1 VKRRVAITGLGAVS
15 PLGVGLPA
23 LMDGLERGASGIVRV
38 PALAAVDGLRCQLAG
53 LVPAFEAPDLPRRH
67 RRSMSPMSVFAYL
80 ACREALAMAGLE
92 VESARDSLCL
102 ILGSTVGSPQTLE
115 AFFADYLPARS
126 LSAIKST
133 TFFKAMGHAAAANV
147 SQALG
152 LAGPLLAPT
161 AACATG
167 CLAVGLAYD
176 LIAGGRQEM
185 ILAGGTDE
193 FHPLVPATFD
203 IMNAASVGFN
213 HSPDQAPRPFDRRRD
228 GVVCAEGAGVLLLEA
243 MDAALARGAKV
254 LAEITGYASSADVS
268 HIAHPEAAAIERCL
282 RLALRDAAVAP
293 GEVDYVN
300 MHATGTLSGDVAEAR
315 AVASV
320 FGPDVPVSSLK
331 GHLGHTMAASGAL
344 ELAASVEM
352 ARRGRLAPTRNLS
365 DVDPDCAGL
374 AHLQEPACRAVST
387 VVKNNFAL
395 GGVNAVI
402 VFRSGA

>member
-1 VKRRVAITGLGAVS
+1 MKRRVAITGLGAVS

-243 MDAALARGAKV
+243 IGRGPGPRREGAGR
-254 LAEITGYASSADVS
+254 ESPGYASSADVS
-268 HIAHPEAAAIERCL
+268 HIAHPEAAAIR
-282 RLALRDAAVAP
+282 ALPAP
-293 GEVDYVN
+293 GPARRRRCARGGGLRE
-300 MHATGTLSGDVAEAR
+300 HAR
-315 AVASV
+315 HRHAVR
-320 FGPDVPVSSLK
+320 
-331 GHLGHTMAASGAL
+331 
-344 ELAASVEM
+344 
-352 ARRGRLAPTRNLS
+352 RRGRGPGRGQCLRARR
-365 DVDPDCAGL
+365 AGL
-374 AHLQEPACRAVST
+374 ELEGPPGPHHGRQRRPGAGR
-387 VVKNNFAL
+387 L
-395 GGVNAVI
+395 GGDGPPGTARAHPQLI
-402 VFRSGA
+402 RRRSRLRGPGPPARTGLPGGIDGG